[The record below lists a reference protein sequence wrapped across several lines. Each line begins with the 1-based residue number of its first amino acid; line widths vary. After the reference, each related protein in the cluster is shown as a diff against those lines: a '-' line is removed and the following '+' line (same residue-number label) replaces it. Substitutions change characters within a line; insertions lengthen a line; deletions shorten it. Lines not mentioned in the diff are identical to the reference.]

1 MGLTTKIPLTKK
13 QNEAIRLLDDDQK
26 DLILLLG
33 GSGSG
38 KSFVEVYKIIR
49 DVLRHKAP
57 CLIARDK
64 LIDLTTGVIDQI
76 VPVILQLIAE
86 KNGQERWDKWTID
99 GLKFAVWSDKRT
111 KLTFATG
118 GYIRFA
124 GLSKRDI
131 SESGSD
137 KILSPSWLHI
147 AIEEVSEV
155 DWPIIELLITRL
167 RFQTEGVT
175 NKLIMT
181 ENPPSMYHF
190 SYKRFL
196 EYQRED
202 GSELSEEERARQ
214 GYLFMQPKDN
224 AENLSENYIR
234 NLSQL
239 SGANRE
245 RFYLGQFQDAE
256 QGEIFKRINWTKI
269 LPRREEWERLCV
281 YTDPTPLTGTDHSI
295 WADYKASVLCG
306 LFDGNVYVLDIRIVK
321 GSTLQML
328 NNIKQLWDIAPNQ
341 YITEVWMEKKQIPSD
356 FDQVM
361 RNFALTTGWM
371 CPVRYDT
378 RNFGDKTAAIETFLE
393 PLFEGEHIYFNNAF
407 RDTERGRQL
416 QHQIL
421 KFSRKQNKNRH
432 DDIPDAIMRC
442 VTKLMGKKGRK
453 QRVKDIPLVTFARPG
468 YIHDIAN
475 NG

>member
-1 MGLTTKIPLTKK
+1 MGLTTKIRLTKK
-13 QNEAIRLLDDDQK
+13 QNEAIRLLDDKQK

-38 KSFVEVYKIIR
+38 KSFVEVYKVIR
-49 DVLRHKAP
+49 DALRHKAP

-86 KNGQERWDKWTID
+86 ENGQERWDKWTID

-118 GYIRFA
+118 GYVRFA

-196 EYQRED
+196 ENQRED
-202 GSELSEEERARQ
+202 GSELPEEERARQ
-214 GYLFMQPKDN
+214 AYLFMQPKDN
-224 AENLSENYIR
+224 EENLSENYIR

-256 QGEIFKRINWTKI
+256 QGEIFKRISWTKV
-269 LPRREEWERLCV
+269 LPRKCEWERLCI
-281 YTDPTPLTGTDHSI
+281 YSDPTPLTGTDHSI

-306 LFDGNVYVLDIRIVK
+306 LFDGNAYVLDIRIVK

-328 NNIKQLWDIAPNQ
+328 NNIKQLWDMSPNQ
-341 YITEVWMEKKQIPSD
+341 SITEVWMEKKQ
-356 FDQVM
+356 
-361 RNFALTTGWM
+361 
-371 CPVRYDT
+371 
-378 RNFGDKTAAIETFLE
+378 KT
-393 PLFEGEHIYFNNAF
+393 
-407 RDTERGRQL
+407 
-416 QHQIL
+416 
-421 KFSRKQNKNRH
+421 
-432 DDIPDAIMRC
+432 DAE
-442 VTKLMGKKGRK
+442 
-453 QRVKDIPLVTFARPG
+453 
-468 YIHDIAN
+468 
-475 NG
+475 

>member
-13 QNEAIRLLDDDQK
+13 QNEAIRLLDDYQK
-26 DLILLLG
+26 DLILFLG

-38 KSFVEVYKIIR
+38 KSFIEVYKIIR
-49 DVLRHKAP
+49 DALRHKAP

-181 ENPPSMYHF
+181 ENPPSMYHI
-190 SYKRFL
+190 SYYRF
-196 EYQRED
+196 
-202 GSELSEEERARQ
+202 
-214 GYLFMQPKDN
+214 
-224 AENLSENYIR
+224 
-234 NLSQL
+234 
-239 SGANRE
+239 
-245 RFYLGQFQDAE
+245 
-256 QGEIFKRINWTKI
+256 
-269 LPRREEWERLCV
+269 
-281 YTDPTPLTGTDHSI
+281 
-295 WADYKASVLCG
+295 
-306 LFDGNVYVLDIRIVK
+306 
-321 GSTLQML
+321 
-328 NNIKQLWDIAPNQ
+328 
-341 YITEVWMEKKQIPSD
+341 
-356 FDQVM
+356 
-361 RNFALTTGWM
+361 
-371 CPVRYDT
+371 
-378 RNFGDKTAAIETFLE
+378 
-393 PLFEGEHIYFNNAF
+393 
-407 RDTERGRQL
+407 
-416 QHQIL
+416 
-421 KFSRKQNKNRH
+421 
-432 DDIPDAIMRC
+432 
-442 VTKLMGKKGRK
+442 
-453 QRVKDIPLVTFARPG
+453 
-468 YIHDIAN
+468 
-475 NG
+475 